1 MPHRGSRPASGSPAP
16 APAPRR
22 VASGGWFGVLMLAAG
37 LLAGPSVA
45 AGQTPASI
53 MGMISSTTVSSA
65 DESRI
70 ESYVNHYADQL
81 ASGGDAAAE
90 AVERLL
96 EPVSTTAASR
106 SFRGAFGRVAVDRLG
121 RILSDPP
128 SPFVATNALVILSK
142 VGTPGALAALV
153 READGRDQGDWWIRL
168 AAARGARQLLK
179 DARGDA
185 IDDRTRLR
193 TSRDLSEMAARET
206 DARVLRHVLLAI
218 VQADASQLEP
228 GTRADIHGHLASALS
243 TVAGRIREDASL
255 APATGL
261 AVAAIRD
268 TFLGMLNQR
277 DVQLEFSRRLAPAMI
292 ELLAAYEGHWPADG
306 SDAAATHALDIQRI
320 ETGLEFMVRAANPA
334 ATIPSPPAAEA
345 WSDRNRGGFTSAVG
359 AWRAT
364 LR

>member
-1 MPHRGSRPASGSPAP
+1 MPHRGSRPASGLPAP

-22 VASGGWFGVLMLAAG
+22 VATGGWLGALMLAAG
-37 LLAGPSVA
+37 LLAGPGTA
-45 AGQTPASI
+45 AAQTPASI
-53 MGMISSTTVSSA
+53 MGMISSSAVSSA
-65 DESRI
+65 DEARI
-70 ESYVNHYADQL
+70 QAYVNHYADQL
-81 ASGGDAAAE
+81 ASGGDAATD
-90 AVERLL
+90 AVNRLL
-96 EPVSTTAASR
+96 EPISTTAASR
-106 SFRGAFGRVAVDRLG
+106 SFRGALGQVAVARMG
-121 RILSDPP
+121 RIINDPP

-153 READGRDQGDWWIRL
+153 EQADGRRQDDWWIRL

-193 TSRDLSEMAARET
+193 TSRDLSEIAGRES

-218 VQADASQLEP
+218 VQADSPQLEA
-228 GTRADIHGHLASALS
+228 GTRADIHGHLASALT
-243 TVAGRIREDASL
+243 TVAGRIRQDASL

-261 AVAAIRD
+261 AVAATRD
-268 TFLGMLNQR
+268 AFLGMLNQR
-277 DVQLEFSRRLAPAMI
+277 EVQLEFSRRLAPAMI

-306 SDAAATHALDIQRI
+306 SEAAAAHALDIQRI
-320 ETGLEFMVRAANPA
+320 ETGLEFLVKAANPA
-334 ATIPSPPAAEA
+334 ATIPSPPAAKA